1 LTAYQ
6 GFLTTSVRLDNT
18 DVQIIEMLQ
27 SDGRIMYKD
36 IAQRAG
42 VSLPT
47 VRSRIQRLMEFGVI
61 KKFTVIVDPDKIF
74 GRLRGIVLLQVDP
87 SGVGEAMAKLASIR
101 EVREVYLTA
110 GSSPLVLKVEAR
122 DLDELGQLVSNRLA
136 QVRGVT
142 GVSSLVITKTG
153 KEEYGAS
160 VEPNIT
166 LYFKCEF
173 CQAPIFGKP
182 YVEYIDGG
190 RYYFNAEECAK
201 AYKHRK
207 AHKEEETGEDRE
219 RRYEPFG

>member
-1 LTAYQ
+1 
-6 GFLTTSVRLDNT
+6 
-18 DVQIIEMLQ
+18 MLQ
-27 SDGRIMYKD
+27 ADGRIMYKD
-36 IAQRAG
+36 IAQKSG

-61 KKFTVIVDPDKIF
+61 RKFTVIVDPDKIF
-74 GRLRGIVLLQVDP
+74 GKVRGIILLQVDP
-87 SGVGEAMAKLASIR
+87 SSVADAMVKLASMKEI
-101 EVREVYLTA
+101 REVYLTA

-122 DLDELGQLVSNRLA
+122 DLDELGQLASNRLSGIK
-136 QVRGVT
+136 GVT
-142 GVSSLVITKTG
+142 SCSCLVITKTG

-173 CQAPIFGKP
+173 CHAPIFGKP
-182 YVEYIDGG
+182 YIEYIDGG

-207 AHKEEETGEDRE
+207 VHKEEDVGEEPETK
-219 RRYEPFG
+219 YEPFTEPPSKG